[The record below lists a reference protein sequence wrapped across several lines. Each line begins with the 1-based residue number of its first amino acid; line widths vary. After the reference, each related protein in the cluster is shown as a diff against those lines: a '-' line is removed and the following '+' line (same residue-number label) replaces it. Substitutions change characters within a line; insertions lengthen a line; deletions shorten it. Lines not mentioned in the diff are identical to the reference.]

1 MKRFLLLASLGL
13 LIGSCGQQVDP
24 QILGQRSIDLGYS
37 TQKVI
42 TQEYANKWT
51 VVSVPSWLE
60 VSKSHGQGNVH
71 FTVKVKI
78 NKDTQINK
86 TAQAKQLKDLIEI
99 EWKAKNTKTGKL
111 RTGTTKWPVRLNL
124 TKVTGRVIRP
134 SAKGT
139 TDFSIASQPLSG
151 TQASLKTQYA
161 NNTEADGIIV
171 TYHSSNTRELALQSM
186 NQLRKMKSQAPHSY
200 SFNQEALSA
209 AKTLD
214 QLKITPAKRV
224 ALGENAVWL
233 KVTDVQG
240 TLAAL
245 KNKPGVKSVVRNAKF
260 HALGRVKSKQSGT
273 QKIQNITQPPVVP
286 TDQYAYLQ
294 WAYKLVGYQA
304 VWRDME
310 NTPYTNPV
318 NVAVIDTGIR
328 YDHPDLGGRLI
339 EKGKGALDLVAPTKD
354 GKANQVG
361 DGDGV
366 DTDPTDPSF
375 AGRIAKNSHGTHVTG
390 IIAARW
396 GEHKPACP
404 TCTKTGVVGAT
415 FNAPIKILPI
425 RVLDGE
431 GSGSVA
437 AVTQAIDYAAGKTLN
452 IDGKTYSNPVP
463 VKVINLSLG
472 GAMEATEVEQV
483 CTAISNARKKGILVI
498 AAAGNDGTGD
508 QLYPAACPGAVAVGS
523 LALSGA
529 SAPRKAQYSNYYKE
543 VQLSAPGGSG
553 FLDRSTHN
561 GQILNGKPVP
571 DEIFS
576 TDWNYNIDQ
585 ANYQF
590 YSGTSQAAPQVA
602 ALAAL
607 MMSKGVTKDADDTL
621 QRLINT
627 ATDLGTPGR
636 DSYFGYGMINA
647 AAALNAP
654 WTTEE
659 FGLRIQSHQG
669 HSFQPKLDALGR
681 FTAYLPALS
690 YQVTVGEDL
699 NGNGVYGEKN
709 EASASTSFKLSPQKT
724 SASLGDLKLK

>member
-13 LIGSCGQQVDP
+13 LLGSCGQQGDP
-24 QILGQRSIDLGYS
+24 QVLGQRSIELGHS
-37 TQKVI
+37 TQKIV
-42 TQEYANKWT
+42 TKEYANKWN

-60 VSKSHGQGNVH
+60 VSKSQGQGNVN

-78 NKDTQINK
+78 DKVTDVDE
-86 TAQAKQLKDLIEI
+86 TAQSKKLKDLIEI
-99 EWKAKNTKTGKL
+99 EWTAKNAETGKL
-111 RTGTTKWPVRLNL
+111 RKGITKWPVRLNL

-139 TDFSIASQPLSG
+139 VDVSIASKPLSG
-151 TQASLKTQYA
+151 TQASNKTYA
-161 NNTEADGIIV
+161 NHKEADGVIV

-186 NQLRKMKSQAPHSY
+186 KQLQKMKRQAASSY

-260 HALGRVKSKQSGT
+260 HALGRVKSNQSST
-273 QKIQNITQPPVVP
+273 QKSQNIMQPPVVP

-304 VWRDME
+304 AWRDME

-318 NVAVIDTGIR
+318 NVAVIDTGVR

-339 EKGKGALDLVAPTKD
+339 EKGKGALDLVAPTKGSNAD
-354 GKANQVG
+354 QIG

-375 AGRIAKNSHGTHVTG
+375 SGRIAKNSHGTHVTG

-415 FNAPIKILPI
+415 FNAPIKVLPI

-483 CTAISNARKKGILVI
+483 CTAISNARQKGILVI

-508 QLYPAACPGAVAVGS
+508 QLYPAACPGAVAIGS
-523 LALSGA
+523 LTLSGA

-561 GQILNGKPVP
+561 GQKLNDRPVA

-576 TDWNYNIDQ
+576 TDWNYDKDMP
-585 ANYQF
+585 NYQF
-590 YSGTSQAAPQVA
+590 YSGTSQAAPQVT

-607 MMSKGVTKDADDTL
+607 MMSKGVTKSADDTL
-621 QRLINT
+621 QRLIDT

-636 DSYFGYGMINA
+636 DPYFGYGMINA
-647 AAALNAP
+647 ATALNAP
-654 WTTEE
+654 WTAEE
-659 FGLRIQSHQG
+659 FGLRMQSHQG

-690 YQVTVGEDL
+690 YQITVGEDL

-709 EASASTSFKLSPQKT
+709 EASASTSLKLSLQKT
-724 SASLGDLKLK
+724 SADLGDLKLK